1 MVRTKD
7 PVLIVWEAMNLLT
20 EVDRL
25 AELPEISKI
34 RADAEMILIHL
45 ITELVQHSDNRD
57 SPGLA
62 GLRPPKRTDA
72 PRPALIPIPT
82 SGGAVRGHGSRPG
95 RLR

>member
-1 MVRTKD
+1 MAFTKD

-25 AELPEISKI
+25 SELPEISKI
-34 RADAEMILIHL
+34 RADAELKLIHL
-45 ITELVQHSDNRD
+45 ITELVRHSDNRD

-62 GLRPPKRTDA
+62 GLRPRQRADA
-72 PRPALIPIPT
+72 PRLALIPIPT
-82 SGGAVRGHGSRPG
+82 RGGAVQGHGSRPG